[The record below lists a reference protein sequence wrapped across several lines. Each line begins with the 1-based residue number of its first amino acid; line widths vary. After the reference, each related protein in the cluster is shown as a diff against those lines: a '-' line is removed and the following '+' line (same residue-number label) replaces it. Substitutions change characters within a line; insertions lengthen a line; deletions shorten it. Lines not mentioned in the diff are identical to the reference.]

1 MSSIK
6 VEDYSSKS
14 IVVYGETKIYKE
26 QLKELGGK
34 YNGNLSVG
42 PGWVF
47 SNKKKEEIIEWQKS
61 LSSNILEQGQSQSLV
76 DEIEKLKE
84 ENRKLKEENKKL
96 LEENQ
101 DLIELLDNDK

>member
-1 MSSIK
+1 MSIII
-6 VEDYSSKS
+6 EDYTAKS
-14 IVVYGETKIYKE
+14 IVVYGDTKVYKDK
-26 QLKELGGK
+26 LKELGGK

-61 LSSNILEQGQSQSLV
+61 LQSNVQQSQSLV
-76 DEIEKLKE
+76 VDIEKLKE
-84 ENRKLKEENKKL
+84 ENEKLKEENKKL

>member
-1 MSSIK
+1 MSIK

-26 QLKELGGK
+26 KLKELGGK

-47 SNKKKEEIIEWQKS
+47 SNKKKDEIIEWQKS
-61 LSSNILEQGQSQSLV
+61 LSSSSIISERND
-76 DEIEKLKE
+76 DEIEKLRE
-84 ENRKLKEENKKL
+84 ENKKLREENKKL

>member
-26 QLKELGGK
+26 KLKELGGK

-61 LSSNILEQGQSQSLV
+61 LQSNVQQFQSLV
-76 DEIEKLKE
+76 VDIEKLKE
-84 ENRKLKEENKKL
+84 ENEKLKEENKKL

>member
-26 QLKELGGK
+26 KLKELGGK

-42 PGWVF
+42 PGWIF
-47 SNKKKEEIIEWQKS
+47 SNKKKEEIIEWQQS
-61 LSSNILEQGQSQSLV
+61 LSSNISNFDNNEV
-76 DEIEKLKE
+76 EKLRE
-84 ENRKLKEENKKL
+84 EIKKLKEENKKL

>member
-26 QLKELGGK
+26 KLKELGGK

-42 PGWVF
+42 PGWIF

-61 LSSNILEQGQSQSLV
+61 LSTISNFDNNEV
-76 DEIEKLKE
+76 EKLRE
-84 ENRKLKEENKKL
+84 EIKKLKEENKKL

-101 DLIELLDNDK
+101 DLIELLGNDK

>member
-26 QLKELGGK
+26 KLKELGGK

-42 PGWVF
+42 PGWIF
-47 SNKKKEEIIEWQKS
+47 SNKKKEEIIEWQQS
-61 LSSNILEQGQSQSLV
+61 LSSSDNKEV
-76 DEIEKLKE
+76 EKLKE
-84 ENRKLKEENKKL
+84 EIKKLKEENKKL

-101 DLIELLDNDK
+101 DLIELLGK